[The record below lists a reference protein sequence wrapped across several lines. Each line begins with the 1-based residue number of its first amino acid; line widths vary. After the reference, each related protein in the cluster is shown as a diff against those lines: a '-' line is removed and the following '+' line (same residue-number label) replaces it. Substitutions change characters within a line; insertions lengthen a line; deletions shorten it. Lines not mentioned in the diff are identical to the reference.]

1 MLTSH
6 RPIRRFHVVVMLWTL
21 KESTK
26 KRDAHA
32 ELCFCSCCHCLRH
45 HGCLSSLV
53 TKYLALGV
61 EGLSGGLMDQW
72 ISLFKS
78 GLETFISSL
87 FY

>member
-1 MLTSH
+1 MQSCAFAHKTNIVFFMLS
-6 RPIRRFHVVVMLWTL
+6 
-21 KESTK
+21 
-26 KRDAHA
+26 
-32 ELCFCSCCHCLRH
+32 
-45 HGCLSSLV
+45 LSSSSWLL
-53 TKYLALGV
+53 KLPSDKILALGV